1 MDSVEIG
8 KMLVSD
14 YAFIGY
20 EAIIMILLVVLSVK
34 LSAKKKEKVK
44 EQESTAKKQK
54 EELLQKSLI
63 NEKRR

>member
-1 MDSVEIG
+1 MYDIEMG
-8 KMLVSD
+8 KILISD

-20 EAIIMILLVVLSVK
+20 EGIVMILLVILSVK

-44 EQESTAKKQK
+44 EQESKAKKQK